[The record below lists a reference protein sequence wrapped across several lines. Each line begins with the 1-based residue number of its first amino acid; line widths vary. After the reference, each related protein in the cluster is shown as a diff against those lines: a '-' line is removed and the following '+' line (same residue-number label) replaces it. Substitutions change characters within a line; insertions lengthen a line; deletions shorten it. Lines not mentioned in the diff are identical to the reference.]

1 MRHYQAIKVISVF
14 LVLVFCG
21 VMQAQDAPTAIA
33 GLQDAAGTSL
43 GTVTFTD
50 TPEGLQVTIAAMGLP
65 PGKHGLHI
73 HSEGSCEASTDDDA
87 GMEVMHGAAGGHFDP
102 ATTENHGGPDVDSA
116 TGHAGDL
123 PNLEVLEDGSA
134 AVTFTTTKLTVAEGE
149 TSLANRTIMIHA
161 NEDNYGNEP
170 KNGGSGDRIACGVI
184 ALQ

>member
-1 MRHYQAIKVISVF
+1 MRHYQVVKVISVL
-14 LVLVFCG
+14 LVLLALG
-21 VMQAQDAPTAIA
+21 VMQAQTPQSAVAT
-33 GLQDAAGTSL
+33 LQDAAGAEL
-43 GTVTFTD
+43 GTVTFIE
-50 TPEGLQVTIAAMGLP
+50 TPEGLEITVAATGLP
-65 PGKHGLHI
+65 AGKHGLHV
-73 HSEGSCEASTDDDA
+73 HSEGSCEASSDDA

-102 ATTENHGGPDVDSA
+102 ATTENHGGPDVDSQ

-134 AVTFTTTKLTVAEGE
+134 AVTFMTTKLTVAEGE